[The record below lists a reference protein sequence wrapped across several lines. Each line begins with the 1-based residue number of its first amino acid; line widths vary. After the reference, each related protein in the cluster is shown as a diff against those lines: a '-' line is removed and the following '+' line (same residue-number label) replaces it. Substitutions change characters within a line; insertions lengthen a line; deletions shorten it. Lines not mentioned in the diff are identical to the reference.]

1 MERKRPMNQRL
12 TRKEIKHDEFASA
25 VGRSVEYAESHARTI
40 LYALGGALALL
51 VIGLGVYF
59 WLGSRAEKANEALA
73 YAIRV
78 QQAPIEATAPKPQ
91 DRLAPSFA
99 TEAAR
104 QARAR
109 ELFEEVHADFG
120 GTDAGDVA
128 GLYLAQIA
136 AQEGQLDRAREL
148 WTGFVDEHGDHALAG
163 EARLNLIGLDR
174 QQGKGDELATRLR
187 GMLEEAEPPLPKDVL
202 LNELGVTLEQLSR
215 PQEAVQVYQQILDDY
230 PQSPYRQEAQQR
242 VSALDPTRGGGPG
255 DFQGGFPGGLPG
267 FPG

>member
-1 MERKRPMNQRL
+1 MNQRL
-12 TRKEIKHDEFASA
+12 TRKEIKRDEFASA

-51 VIGLGVYF
+51 VIGLGLYF
-59 WLGSRAEKANEALA
+59 WLGSRSERANEALA

-78 QQAPIEATAPKPQ
+78 QQAPIEAAAPRPQ

-104 QARAR
+104 QARAK
-109 ELFEEVHADFG
+109 ELFQEVHEEFG

-136 AQEGQLDRAREL
+136 AQEGQPDRAREL
-148 WTGFVDEHGDHALAG
+148 WTDFVEEHGDHALAG
-163 EARLNLIGLDR
+163 EARLNLFALDR
-174 QQGKGDELATRLR
+174 QQGKGEELVTRLR
-187 GMLEEAEPPLPKDVL
+187 GMLEESEPPLPKDAVL
-202 LNELGVTLEQLSR
+202 YELGMTLEQLNR
-215 PQEAVQVYQQILDDY
+215 PQEAIQAYQQILDDY
-230 PQSPYRQEAQQR
+230 PQSAYRQDAQQK
-242 VSALDPTRGGGPG
+242 VSALDPTRGGT
-255 DFQGGFPGGLPG
+255 PGGALGADLSTVLPG

>member
-1 MERKRPMNQRL
+1 MNQRL
-12 TRKEIKHDEFASA
+12 TRKEIKRDEFASA

-51 VIGLGVYF
+51 VIGLAVYF
-59 WLGSRAEKANEALA
+59 WLGSRSENANEALA

-78 QQAPIEATAPKPQ
+78 QQAPIEAAAPKPQ

-104 QARAR
+104 QAKAK
-109 ELFEEVHADFG
+109 ELFQEVHDDFG
-120 GTDAGDVA
+120 GTAAGDVA

-148 WTGFVDEHGDHALAG
+148 WTDFVEAHGDHALAG

-174 QQGKGDELATRLR
+174 QQGKGEELATRLR
-187 GMLEEAEPPLPKDVL
+187 GLLEESEPPLPKDVL
-202 LNELGVTLEQLSR
+202 LHELGLTLEQLNR
-215 PQEAVQVYQQILDDY
+215 PQEAIQSYQQILDDY
-230 PQSPYRQEAQQR
+230 PQSPYRQDAQQR
-242 VSALDPTRGGGPG
+242 LSALDPTRSGGPG
-255 DFQGGFPGGLPG
+255 GPGGLPGGLPG

>member
-1 MERKRPMNQRL
+1 MMNQRL
-12 TRKEIKHDEFASA
+12 TRKEIKRDEFASA

-59 WLGSRAEKANEALA
+59 WLGSRSENANEALA

-78 QQAPIEATAPKPQ
+78 QQAPIEAAAPKPA

-104 QARAR
+104 KARAK
-109 ELFEEVHADFG
+109 ELFQEVHDDFG
-120 GTDAGDVA
+120 GTNAGDVA

-136 AQEGQLDRAREL
+136 AEEGQLDRAREL
-148 WTGFVDEHGDHALAG
+148 WTAFVDGHGDHALAG

-174 QQGKGDELATRLR
+174 QQGKGEDLATRLR
-187 GMLEEAEPPLPKDVL
+187 GLLEESEPPLPKDVL
-202 LNELGVTLEQLSR
+202 LHELGVTLEQLNR
-215 PQEAVQVYQQILDDY
+215 PQEAIQSYQQILDDY

-242 VSALDPTRGGGPG
+242 MSALDPTRGGPG
-255 DFQGGFPGGLPG
+255 GLQGGSLGGLPG

>member
-1 MERKRPMNQRL
+1 MNQRL
-12 TRKEIKHDEFASA
+12 TRKEIKRDELASA

-51 VIGLGVYF
+51 ALGLIVYF
-59 WLGSRAEKANEALA
+59 WLGSRSEKANEALA

-78 QQAPIEATAPKPQ
+78 QQAPIDAAAPKPQ

-104 QARAR
+104 RAKAK
-109 ELFEEVHADFG
+109 ELFQEVHDGYGA
-120 GTDAGDVA
+120 TDAGDVA

-136 AQEGQLDRAREL
+136 AEEGQLDRAREL
-148 WTGFVDEHGDHALAG
+148 WTEFVEEHGDHALAG

-174 QQGKGDELATRLR
+174 QQGKGEELATRLR
-187 GMLEEAEPPLPKDVL
+187 GLLEEAEPPLPKDVL
-202 LNELGVTLEQLSR
+202 LHELGLTLEQLER

-242 VSALDPTRGGGPG
+242 VSALDPTRSGGPG
-255 DFQGGFPGGLPG
+255 ALGGLPGGLPG

>member
-1 MERKRPMNQRL
+1 MNQRL
-12 TRKEIKHDEFASA
+12 TRKEIKRDEFASA

-51 VIGLGVYF
+51 VIGLAVYF
-59 WLGSRAEKANEALA
+59 WLGSRSENANEALA

-78 QQAPIEATAPKPQ
+78 QQAPIEAAAPKPA

-104 QARAR
+104 QARAK
-109 ELFEEVHADFG
+109 ELFQEVHDDFG

-128 GLYLAQIA
+128 GLYLGQIA

-148 WTGFVDEHGDHALAG
+148 WTDFVEAHGDHALAG

-174 QQGKGDELATRLR
+174 QQGKGEELATRLR
-187 GMLEEAEPPLPKDVL
+187 GLLEESEPPLPKDVL
-202 LNELGVTLEQLSR
+202 LHELGLTLEQLNR
-215 PQEAVQVYQQILDDY
+215 PQEAIQSYQQILDDY
-230 PQSPYRQEAQQR
+230 PQSPYRQDAQQR
-242 VSALDPTRGGGPG
+242 LSALDPTRSSGGPG
-255 DFQGGFPGGLPG
+255 GPGGLPG

>member
-1 MERKRPMNQRL
+1 MNQRL
-12 TRKEIKHDEFASA
+12 TRKEIKRDDFASA
-25 VGRSVEYAESHARTI
+25 VGRSVEYAESHVRPI

-59 WLGSRAEKANEALA
+59 WLGSRSERANETLA

-78 QQAPIEATAPKPQ
+78 QQAPIDAAAPKPQ

-104 QARAR
+104 QAKAK
-109 ELFEEVHADFG
+109 ELFQQAHDDFG

-148 WTGFVDEHGDHALAG
+148 WTGFVDEHGSHALAG
-163 EARLNLIGLDR
+163 EARLNLIALDR
-174 QQGKGDELATRLR
+174 QQGKGEDLATRLR
-187 GMLEEAEPPLPKDVL
+187 GLLEEAEPPLPKDVL
-202 LNELGVTLEQLSR
+202 LHELGVTLEQLER
-215 PQEAVQVYQQILDDY
+215 PQEAIQAYQQILDDY

-255 DFQGGFPGGLPG
+255 GLGGDLTSLPG